1 MPNLSHMEH
10 ALPVAHV
17 EHAAPPA
24 LSPAAARVL
33 GRTPLEDLGLWLSS
47 CGRGGRSPAP
57 GTRRAYLASFHAF
70 GAWLSGSDDPVER
83 DRAVAALVLSKNLA
97 EPARLLRAYR
107 EELLGTGLA
116 AATINGRLAA
126 LSSFWSWARRCGLT
140 TFRPERLTV
149 TPERRHDRRGPSTPE
164 VVAMLAACG
173 TDPVGRRDAFIIRAA
188 RNLGLRRSEIV
199 GLRLED
205 IGHGEL
211 RVLGKGRRERVSVA
225 LDPATAASLAAWL
238 EARGDAP
245 GPLLTRFDYKAA
257 TLSAL
262 SGDAVRDI
270 VARRARQ
277 AGIEKTVRP
286 HGLRHCGATA
296 VARTV
301 GRVAALA
308 AWGRWA
314 SLDTARAYLDDLEE
328 QAADAAR
335 EIAV

>member
-33 GRTPLEDLGLWLSS
+33 RRTPLEDLGRWLDS
-47 CGRGGRSPAP
+47 CGRDGGRPAA
-57 GTRRAYLASFHAF
+57 GTRRAYLAAFDAF
-70 GAWLSGSDDPVER
+70 GAWLSGSDDPT
-83 DRAVAALVLSKNLA
+83 DRSQAVARLVLSKDPA

-205 IGHGEL
+205 IDGAEL

-225 LDPATAASLAAWL
+225 LDPATARSLSAWL

-245 GPLLTRFDYKAA
+245 GPLVVRLCAKAP
-257 TLSAL
+257 TVSPL
-262 SGDAVRDI
+262 SGEAVRQMI
-270 VARRARQ
+270 ARRARQ
-277 AGIEKTVRP
+277 AGIEKAVRP
-286 HGLRHCGATA
+286 HGLRHSGATA
-296 VARTV
+296 VAKTV

-308 AWGRWA
+308 AWGRWKN
-314 SLDTARAYLDDLEE
+314 LDTARAYLDDLEE